1 MNPYLKVGWAQG
13 TYVPHH
19 SAYIK
24 HKIPKGLTSKS
35 PRWSLPGAKSD
46 ANSCGLLSLVLTEP
60 FAKIRKPTEI
70 IELKKEKKA
79 LQYDKLVW
87 FFIQLSIANS

>member
-35 PRWSLPGAKSD
+35 PRGSLPGAKSD
-46 ANSCGLLSLVLTEP
+46 ANSCGLVLTEP
-60 FAKIRKPTEI
+60 FAKIRKPTVI
-70 IELKKEKKA
+70 IELKKKKKA
-79 LQYDKLVW
+79 FQYDKLVW
-87 FFIQLSIANS
+87 FFIQLSIAN